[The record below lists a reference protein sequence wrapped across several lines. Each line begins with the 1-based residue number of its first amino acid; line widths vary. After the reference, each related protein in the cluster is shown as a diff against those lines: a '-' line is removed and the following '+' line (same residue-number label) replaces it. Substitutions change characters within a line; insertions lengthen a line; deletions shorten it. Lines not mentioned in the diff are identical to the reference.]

1 MEDKKIRS
9 SIFKS
14 GYEPVQ
20 NIIDVPLMISSTGFS
35 LFSKGEFSEKG
46 GIISRFV
53 EIFWCVS
60 GIGEIELYGR
70 KYKMQKNDVFYYLPG
85 EDRFLKSLSDD
96 WGIRWFC
103 FHGKFAEAMMLSYN
117 YPRHQNSAH
126 PYPKQKFQEIEQLI
140 SLTDPYSIRRNGAL
154 ILEILAC
161 MGRQYGTGI
170 HSGKIVQYAI
180 DIILN
185 NLSDPQLGLSMLSEM
200 LNVAPSTLSRIFKN
214 ETSVSPGRYILDKRQ
229 SRALSLLQ
237 GTDLSIGEIAK
248 QCGFSDRRT
257 FTRFIRRCCSVSP
270 LTYRKQQNGKA

>member
-117 YPRHQNSAH
+117 YPRHQNSAQ
-126 PYPKQKFQEIEQLI
+126 PYPKQKFHIKKE
-140 SLTDPYSIRRNGAL
+140 
-154 ILEILAC
+154 
-161 MGRQYGTGI
+161 
-170 HSGKIVQYAI
+170 KV
-180 DIILN
+180 
-185 NLSDPQLGLSMLSEM
+185 
-200 LNVAPSTLSRIFKN
+200 
-214 ETSVSPGRYILDKRQ
+214 
-229 SRALSLLQ
+229 
-237 GTDLSIGEIAK
+237 
-248 QCGFSDRRT
+248 
-257 FTRFIRRCCSVSP
+257 
-270 LTYRKQQNGKA
+270 